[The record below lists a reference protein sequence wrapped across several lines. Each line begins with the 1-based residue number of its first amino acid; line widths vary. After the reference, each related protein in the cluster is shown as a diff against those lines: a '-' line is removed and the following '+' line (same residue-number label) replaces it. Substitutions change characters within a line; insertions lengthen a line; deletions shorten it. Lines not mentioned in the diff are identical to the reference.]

1 MAVKEIAKFYEITLK
16 SESDIAR
23 LFEAFKENYFH
34 QEAFVYAIYFAAWI
48 KSEVHDS
55 KRAFKLYDKEILD
68 LIENGGS
75 I

>member
-1 MAVKEIAKFYEITLK
+1 MKEIAKFYEITLK

-55 KRAFKLYDKEILD
+55 KRAFKIYDRD
-68 LIENGGS
+68 LLNLVENGGS